1 MENMENM
8 DNMSMEN
15 MMANMGDDELMQLL
29 TQYHAAGGSLDPDKA
44 PPELTQ
50 LLEEVQRQKSGLTGM
65 GTVPEKQPEGED
77 IKPQAGFVIKTH
89 DDTGRK
95 VFINVCGDNKIPAPG
110 NWKEGKVPDEVKNAL
125 EELAAQEEA
134 DGGQAAEALRFPL
147 SCGDLRNDF
156 DKKSEPCSVVD
167 VILNGVVVTE
177 CLGLRRLKVFIV
189 ELAIAWVGQ
198 KHKLALDQKY
208 KLPHLKYK
216 GKDGPRPQRIRI
228 DPKCLISEI
237 DEPED
242 DEVSFPLVTRPI
254 PQTVK
259 LPPEGL
265 KAAAAAAS
273 ATSALPTPSSTIS
286 PAPTPSSATE
296 GSAAPKLG
304 GFSFGSMQPK
314 LHHAIFYE
322 GTPATMVVIDV
333 DVISRTTLGDVQV
346 AVAQEIV
353 EIEVA
358 GCQALHIQLPF
369 AVSTA
374 EASCALEFRSD
385 ASEEVVL
392 RLRLPYKPYEAL
404 VEEARAKAPHSFG
417 ALNLSNAAFMD
428 LE

>member
-1 MENMENM
+1 
-8 DNMSMEN
+8 
-15 MMANMGDDELMQLL
+15 
-29 TQYHAAGGSLDPDKA
+29 
-44 PPELTQ
+44 
-50 LLEEVQRQKSGLTGM
+50 M

-77 IKPQAGFVIKTH
+77 IKPQPGFVVKTH

-95 VFINVCGDNKIPAPG
+95 VFINVCGDKKIPAPG

-125 EELAAQEEA
+125 EELAAQEEE
-134 DGGQAAEALRFPL
+134 GGGEAAEALRFPL

-156 DKKSEPCSVVD
+156 DKKNEPCSVVD
-167 VILNGVVVTE
+167 VILNAEVVTQSM
-177 CLGLRRLKVFIV
+177 GLRRLKVFVV

-198 KHKLALDQKY
+198 KHKLELDQKY

-216 GKDGPRPQRIRI
+216 GRDGPQSQRIRI

-242 DEVSFPLVTRPI
+242 NEVSFPLVTRPI
-254 PQTVK
+254 PQTAK

-273 ATSALPTPSSTIS
+273 ATSTVPTPSSTIS
-286 PAPTPSSATE
+286 PTAPLSSTGKSE
-296 GSAAPKLG
+296 ETVPKLG

-314 LHHAIFYE
+314 LHHKIFYE
-322 GTPATMVVIDV
+322 GTPASMVVIEV
-333 DVISRTTLGDVQV
+333 DVLSRTKIEDVQV
-346 AVAQEIV
+346 AVAQETV

-374 EASCALEFRSD
+374 ESGAALELRSD
-385 ASEEVVL
+385 TSEDVVL

-428 LE
+428 LGS